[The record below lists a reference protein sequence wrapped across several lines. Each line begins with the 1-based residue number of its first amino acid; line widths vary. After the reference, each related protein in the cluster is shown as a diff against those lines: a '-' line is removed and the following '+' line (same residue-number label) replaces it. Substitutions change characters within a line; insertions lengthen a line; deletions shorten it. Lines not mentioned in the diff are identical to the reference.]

1 MTDQYMVSMMD
12 TSRNMSFDSSGLLT
26 CSTIN
31 GLHFP
36 GLTTS
41 ELSDTG
47 GGGSRRTSFLYDSPS
62 MCESMIESFSSAG
75 RGGDGGQDDTIL
87 INHANML
94 QSDPSIMASLKIEK
108 RDSFIQRKRR
118 SRKSQFDASS
128 LDATM
133 SLDKIE
139 PVYAIGEQNEADD
152 VWLYEV
158 PNHGHKTDPVT
169 DNIFSWVHKEFK
181 TNDIKA
187 SKHLLLCKL
196 DDMSNARAI
205 RSVSCHN
212 FVPNRKSDN
221 VKRSL
226 TEQEVNSEPVRNG
239 HVRSISPFHPSIVIT
254 NSHENSTVSTMMRS
268 RDTSK
273 EREREPL
280 DYTDLEVMAKM
291 QLENLRQA
299 ERQGPLFKRFDR
311 TGTKPPVPPKTT
323 ITRNGVKPNNPR
335 VSTMQTNTRT
345 NGHDIPS
352 VPQSK
357 SSVITTRASVLPPN
371 STNNNRTRPVTAR
384 PIQTYRGSQ
393 TSYNS
398 TDAKTQ
404 LTSASASVLRTVKK
418 VTNGLGSTVPT
429 KELRSTENGLLND
442 VSNKPS
448 TAPIRSQVGPQ
459 RRTVLPHSSTYS
471 AVERIPS
478 SSSSVDIRTHRQTI
492 IPRSS
497 SSTISQ
503 GRKSGIPAFGTQQK
517 SATTALARPASSKLN
532 PSSQSWDSKM
542 VTRTARGQQSI
553 GRPQPSIWNEG
564 CY

>member
-1 MTDQYMVSMMD
+1 
-12 TSRNMSFDSSGLLT
+12 
-26 CSTIN
+26 
-31 GLHFP
+31 
-36 GLTTS
+36 
-41 ELSDTG
+41 
-47 GGGSRRTSFLYDSPS
+47 
-62 MCESMIESFSSAG
+62 MIESFSSTG
-75 RGGDGGQDDTIL
+75 RGGDGDQDDTIL
-87 INHANML
+87 INHENML
-94 QSDPSIMASLKIEK
+94 QSDPSVIASLKIEK
-108 RDSFIQRKRR
+108 RDSFTQRKRR

-152 VWLYEV
+152 AWLYEV

-212 FVPNRKSDN
+212 FVPNRKVDN

-239 HVRSISPFHPSIVIT
+239 RLSSPLRAMNPSLNGNGHVRSISPVNLSPFHPSIGIT
-254 NSHENSTVSTMMRS
+254 SSHENSTVSTMMRS

-273 EREREPL
+273 EREREPM

-335 VSTMQTNTRT
+335 VATMQTNTRT

-357 SSVITTRASVLPPN
+357 STVITTRASVLPPN
-371 STNNNRTRPVTAR
+371 SANNNRTRPVTAR

-404 LTSASASVLRTVKK
+404 LTSASASALRTVKK
-418 VTNGLGSTVPT
+418 VTNGLGSIVPT
-429 KELRSTENGLLND
+429 KELRS
-442 VSNKPS
+442 
-448 TAPIRSQVGPQ
+448 
-459 RRTVLPHSSTYS
+459 
-471 AVERIPS
+471 
-478 SSSSVDIRTHRQTI
+478 
-492 IPRSS
+492 
-497 SSTISQ
+497 
-503 GRKSGIPAFGTQQK
+503 
-517 SATTALARPASSKLN
+517 
-532 PSSQSWDSKM
+532 
-542 VTRTARGQQSI
+542 
-553 GRPQPSIWNEG
+553 
-564 CY
+564 

>member
-1 MTDQYMVSMMD
+1 
-12 TSRNMSFDSSGLLT
+12 
-26 CSTIN
+26 
-31 GLHFP
+31 
-36 GLTTS
+36 
-41 ELSDTG
+41 
-47 GGGSRRTSFLYDSPS
+47 
-62 MCESMIESFSSAG
+62 
-75 RGGDGGQDDTIL
+75 
-87 INHANML
+87 ML
-94 QSDPSIMASLKIEK
+94 G
-108 RDSFIQRKRR
+108 
-118 SRKSQFDASS
+118 
-128 LDATM
+128 
-133 SLDKIE
+133 
-139 PVYAIGEQNEADD
+139 Y
-152 VWLYEV
+152 
-158 PNHGHKTDPVT
+158 
-169 DNIFSWVHKEFK
+169 
-181 TNDIKA
+181 
-187 SKHLLLCKL
+187 
-196 DDMSNARAI
+196 
-205 RSVSCHN
+205 
-212 FVPNRKSDN
+212 
-221 VKRSL
+221 
-226 TEQEVNSEPVRNG
+226 
-239 HVRSISPFHPSIVIT
+239 
-254 NSHENSTVSTMMRS
+254 
-268 RDTSK
+268 
-273 EREREPL
+273 
-280 DYTDLEVMAKM
+280 
-291 QLENLRQA
+291 
-299 ERQGPLFKRFDR
+299 R